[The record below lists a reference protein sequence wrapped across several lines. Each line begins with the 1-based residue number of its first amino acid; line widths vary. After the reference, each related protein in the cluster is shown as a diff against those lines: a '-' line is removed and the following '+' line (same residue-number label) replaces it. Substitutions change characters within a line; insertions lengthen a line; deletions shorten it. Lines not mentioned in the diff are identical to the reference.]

1 MIPFILL
8 FLINLTTFDA
18 PKNNPVMLKKY
29 ISENAKIYCRAYWI
43 NEDIPDVAIDVKE
56 QNIVENS
63 ELEFLKKLQDKYAIE
78 YHLVGSYYFFNRKQ
92 P

>member
-43 NEDIPDVAIDVKE
+43 NEDIPDVAIDIKE

-63 ELEFLKKLQDKYAIE
+63 EIGRA
-78 YHLVGSYYFFNRKQ
+78 HV
-92 P
+92 